1 MQYMYKVSKHLTEVR
16 MLIEGPIPENGI
28 YLQEI
33 DSKPQEEASPEEVQY
48 HIVRTVKE
56 LRYPIGR
63 LFLKSLADGIELT
76 LSDRPF
82 DIPKK
87 EYDLDSKEFMD
98 FHKLLLASIPE
109 NWKLQKIS

>member
-1 MQYMYKVSKHLTEVR
+1 MQYTYKVSKHLTQVQ

-48 HIVRTVKE
+48 HIVRKVKE
-56 LRYPIGR
+56 RRYPIGR
-63 LFLKSLADGIELT
+63 LFLKSLADGTELT

-82 DIPKK
+82 DISKK
-87 EYDLDSKEFMD
+87 EYDLDSKEFMAYR
-98 FHKLLLASIPE
+98 KLLLTSIPE
-109 NWKLQKIS
+109 NWKLEKIS